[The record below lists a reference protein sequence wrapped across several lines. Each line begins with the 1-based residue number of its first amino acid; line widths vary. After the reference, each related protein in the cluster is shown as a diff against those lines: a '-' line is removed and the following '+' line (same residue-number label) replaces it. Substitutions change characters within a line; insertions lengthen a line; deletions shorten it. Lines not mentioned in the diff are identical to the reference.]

1 MSTHLKEDSLLEL
14 EVLSHDVGDIG
25 RLDRE
30 GDGYI
35 RLFEDVVHL
44 HQIMV
49 VLQSKAKKSRW
60 WCWHGN
66 AITLKSQTTLPLVN
80 LVTSTVTSST
90 CSAMSPSLKG
100 FDYNVQLNVN
110 HVGYGTISKK
120 HLNFWGDHDYVHK
133 HITLATSPWGPPR
146 WCLPTPRTQD
156 SQDRSGLVSI
166 HSPVVL

>member
-1 MSTHLKEDSLLEL
+1 MLTFKFYSSFPVPESIIICTHLKEDSLLEL
-14 EVLSHDVGDIG
+14 EVLSHDVGDVG

-30 GDGYI
+30 GDGYV
-35 RLFEDVVHL
+35 RLFEDIVDL

-90 CSAMSPSLKG
+90 CSAMSPSLKQ
-100 FDYNVQLNVN
+100 FHCTIYNQMSTMLDM
-110 HVGYGTISKK
+110 GQSLKS
-120 HLNFWGDHDYVHK
+120 NFFEVTMTMLTRV
-133 HITLATSPWGPPR
+133 TLATSP
-146 WCLPTPRTQD
+146 
-156 SQDRSGLVSI
+156 
-166 HSPVVL
+166 

>member
-1 MSTHLKEDSLLEL
+1 MFDILNISYHICKVKSFELVLQDTIVLSLGTHLEEDSLLEL
-14 EVLSHDVGDIG
+14 EVLPHDVGDVG

-30 GDGYI
+30 GDGYV

-49 VLQSKAKKSRW
+49 VLQSKVKKSRW

-90 CSAMSPSLKG
+90 CSAMSPSLKQ
-100 FDYNVQLNVN
+100 FHWRNFTMYNYMSASV
-110 HVGYGTISKK
+110 
-120 HLNFWGDHDYVHK
+120 DMD
-133 HITLATSPWGPPR
+133 
-146 WCLPTPRTQD
+146 
-156 SQDRSGLVSI
+156 
-166 HSPVVL
+166 